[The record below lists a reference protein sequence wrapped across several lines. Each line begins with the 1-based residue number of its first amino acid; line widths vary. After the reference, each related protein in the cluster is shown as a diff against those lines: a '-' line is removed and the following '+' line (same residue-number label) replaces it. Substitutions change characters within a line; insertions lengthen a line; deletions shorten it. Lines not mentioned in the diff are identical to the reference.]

1 MSAEESILA
10 SHKVIDNIERDIL
23 REKGIQLVIHM
34 DPVAVGDP
42 QLCFYREVVE
52 EVLGGIHRALSF
64 HDLRMV
70 EGEQRVKLIF
80 DVLAPFGLNLT
91 DGELTE
97 RIGVE
102 LAKRDRRLTAAVTVD
117 RV

>member
-1 MSAEESILA
+1 
-10 SHKVIDNIERDIL
+10 
-23 REKGIQLVIHM
+23 
-34 DPVAVGDP
+34 
-42 QLCFYREVVE
+42 
-52 EVLGGIHRALSF
+52 
-64 HDLRMV
+64 MV